1 MTVHELITILQ
12 QFNPDTEIQLAN
24 ERWSAPIRG
33 GVVGESSGRAAG
45 IYDYRGV
52 VMTVAQLIKIL
63 QTLDQEREIYCT
75 EVSCYTPETQKVGSV
90 ELEEGEYMI
99 YGDQL

>member
-33 GVVGESSGRAAG
+33 VWLGSRA
-45 IYDYRGV
+45 DEQPV
-52 VMTVAQLIKIL
+52 
-63 QTLDQEREIYCT
+63 
-75 EVSCYTPETQKVGSV
+75 
-90 ELEEGEYMI
+90 YMI
-99 YGDQL
+99 IGEWS